1 MLEFAA
7 SLLRGVVA
15 TFTGL
20 LIAGGTLTLAAD
32 HASTQRPSLVAAP
45 RAAQTLTVPQV
56 SGQAYVFAKGILQD
70 AGFAWHVEGPVQGYA
85 VNTVVDQ
92 VPAAGTVVVDTGAPT
107 ITLTL
112 ERNKAYAQL
121 GTPSNGAPYNGTRLL
136 MPAVPQR

>member
-1 MLEFAA
+1 MSE
-7 SLLRGVVA
+7 SKIKV
-15 TFTGL
+15 
-20 LIAGGTLTLAAD
+20 
-32 HASTQRPSLVAAP
+32 LVAEDEVH
-45 RAAQTLTVPQV
+45 L
-56 SGQAYVFAKGILQD
+56 GQILSNFL
-70 AGFAWHVEGPVQGYA
+70 AGRGYA

-121 GTPSNGAPYNGTRLL
+121 GIPSNGAPYNGTRVL